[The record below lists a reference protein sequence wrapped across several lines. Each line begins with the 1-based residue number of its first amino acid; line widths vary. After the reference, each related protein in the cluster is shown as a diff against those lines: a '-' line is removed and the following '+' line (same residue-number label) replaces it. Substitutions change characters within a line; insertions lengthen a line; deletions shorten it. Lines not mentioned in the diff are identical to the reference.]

1 MNDLEDEPYF
11 SGNLYVSPK
20 FDMNKVSGDFVPKYA
35 KNVDLQK
42 RSGFRR
48 ILQTCIANVI
58 SYALELFKSQTLHFW
73 KGL

>member
-11 SGNLYVSPK
+11 SGNLYVSHK

-42 RSGFRR
+42 RSGFGR
-48 ILQTCIANVI
+48 ILQTGIANVI
-58 SYALELFKSQTLHFW
+58 YYSLEPFRSLTLHFW